1 MSGVGL
7 GRSGRRGKDRLAL
20 STDINVASL
29 VDVAFT
35 LLIIFIISAPIL
47 QGGMDVNLPQAG
59 AQPVAAQ
66 ENMFI
71 VTIQSDDR
79 VFLEQTP
86 LSMDEMET
94 ALPRLIEAAGTET
107 VFIKP
112 DSASSMGIFI
122 RVLEVVGGAGV
133 PAKILV
139 EPRSERR
146 PRGN

>member
-1 MSGVGL
+1 VSGVGL

-71 VTIQSDDR
+71 VTIQADDR
-79 VFLEQTP
+79 VFLEQTE
-86 LSMDEMET
+86 LTMDELET
-94 ALPRLIEAAGTET
+94 SLPRLIEAAGTEK
-107 VFIKP
+107 VFIKA
-112 DSASSMGIFI
+112 DSAASMGIFTL
-122 RVLEVVGGAGV
+122 VLEVAGQAGV
-133 PAKILV
+133 PASILV
-139 EPRSERR
+139 EPRSTPRR
-146 PRGN
+146 RN

>member
-47 QGGMDVNLPQAG
+47 QGGMDVNLPEASV
-59 AQPVAAQ
+59 QPVTAI

-71 VTIQSDDR
+71 VTITADDQ

-86 LSMDEMET
+86 L
-94 ALPRLIEAAGTET
+94 ALTDLEKSLPQMIQAAGTER
-107 VFIKP
+107 VFVKP
-112 DSASSMGIFI
+112 DSAAAIGILI
-122 RVLEVVGGAGV
+122 RVLETVQGAGV
-133 PAKILV
+133 PTSLLV
-139 EPRSERR
+139 EPRAR
-146 PRGN
+146 PRR